1 MRMRTNNMKT
11 NATVKPE
18 TTSTASATA
27 ILPKVAK
34 PQSSPVKRMKDWWAN
49 HFGTPQA
56 REETAKAIGISIS
69 NASLSFARAMK
80 VNLLLALVAMLVV
93 EFCPQIGEVCPV
105 FLQLCEGTLLFYEF
119 VIRALF
125 TLLKV
130 IFQTITLDWASAGDS
145 LSAMF
150 AEGGRLLS
158 MLIDWLQS
166 ITF

>member
-1 MRMRTNNMKT
+1 MRKT
-11 NATVKPE
+11 NFMSNTATIKPE
-18 TTSTASATA
+18 ISAAKATA
-27 ILPKVAK
+27 VLPKVAN
-34 PQSSPVKRMKDWWAN
+34 PQPSPVKRVKEWWGK

-56 REETAKAIGISIS
+56 RKNTVKAIGISIS

-145 LSAMF
+145 FSAMF

>member
-1 MRMRTNNMKT
+1 MRKMKT
-11 NATVKPE
+11 NATVNP
-18 TTSTASATA
+18 SNAAYVTAV
-27 ILPKVAK
+27 LPKVAN
-34 PQSSPVKRMKDWWAN
+34 PQPSPVKRVKEWWGK

-56 REETAKAIGISIS
+56 RKNTVKAIGISIN
-69 NASLSFARAMK
+69 NAILSFARAMK

-93 EFCPQIGEVCPV
+93 QFCPQIGEVCPV
-105 FLQLCEGTLLFYEF
+105 FLQLC
-119 VIRALF
+119 F

-145 LSAMF
+145 MSALL
-150 AEGGRLLS
+150 AEGGRLIS

>member
-1 MRMRTNNMKT
+1 MRKMNFMSN

-18 TTSTASATA
+18 ISAAKATA

-34 PQSSPVKRMKDWWAN
+34 PQTSPIKRIKDWWKR

-56 REETAKAIGISIS
+56 RKSTAKSIAVSIGH
-69 NASLSFARAMK
+69 ATLSFARAMK

-93 EFCPQIGEVCPV
+93 HFCPEIEDICPV
-105 FLQLCEGTLLFYEF
+105 FLQLCEGILVFYEF
-119 VIRALF
+119 VLRAVF
-125 TLLKV
+125 TILKAL
-130 IFQTITLDWASAGDS
+130 IQTITLDWASAGDS
-145 LSAMF
+145 MSALL
-150 AEGGRLLS
+150 AEGGRLIS

>member
-1 MRMRTNNMKT
+1 MRTNNMKT

-18 TTSTASATA
+18 TTGTASATA

-34 PQSSPVKRMKDWWAN
+34 PQSSPLKRMKDWWAN

-56 REETAKAIGISIS
+56 RTAKSIAISIDS
-69 NASLSFARAMK
+69 AIRSFARAMK

-145 LSAMF
+145 MSALL
-150 AEGGRLLS
+150 AEGGRLIS

>member
-1 MRMRTNNMKT
+1 MRKMNFMSN

-18 TTSTASATA
+18 ISAAKTTA
-27 ILPKVAK
+27 ILPKVTN
-34 PQSSPVKRMKDWWAN
+34 PQPSPVKRIKEWWGK

-56 REETAKAIGISIS
+56 RKNTVKAIGISIN

-93 EFCPQIGEVCPV
+93 QFCPQIGEVCPA

-145 LSAMF
+145 MSALL
-150 AEGGRLLS
+150 AEGGRLIS

>member
-1 MRMRTNNMKT
+1 MRKDMRKT
-11 NATVKPE
+11 NATVNP
-18 TTSTASATA
+18 SNAAYVTAV
-27 ILPKVAK
+27 LPKEAN
-34 PQSSPVKRMKDWWAN
+34 PQPSPVKRVKEWWGN

-56 REETAKAIGISIS
+56 RKSTAKSIAVS
-69 NASLSFARAMK
+69 FEHATLSFARAMK

-93 EFCPQIGEVCPV
+93 QFCPQIGEVCPA

-145 LSAMF
+145 MSALL
-150 AEGGRLLS
+150 AEGGRLIS

>member
-1 MRMRTNNMKT
+1 MRMNNMKT
-11 NATVKPE
+11 NATVRPE
-18 TTSTASATA
+18 ISAAKATA
-27 ILPKVAK
+27 ILPKVTN
-34 PQSSPVKRMKDWWAN
+34 PQPSPVKRIKEWWGK

-56 REETAKAIGISIS
+56 RKNTVKAIGISIN

-93 EFCPQIGEVCPV
+93 RFCPQIGEVCPV

-145 LSAMF
+145 MSALL
-150 AEGGRLLS
+150 AEGGRLIS